1 MKVAVIGAG
10 PKGLFAVERLL
21 ARRGVGPLEVV
32 VFDPRA
38 PGEGAAYGREQPDWL
53 RLNVTSA
60 VVDAGWRSGPYPSP
74 NWLVSFDLWR
84 GAGTGSFAPRHL
96 VGTYLDWVWRGL
108 LATLPEG
115 ITLTHHRRL
124 VTRVAQAG
132 STWEVDEE
140 RFGEVL
146 LATGHAEDWPGA
158 LRHHWRGPERLVPH
172 VFPLAGLDDIVPG
185 EAVAVRGA
193 ALTFL
198 DAALA
203 LTQGRGGT
211 FTGDGPLRY
220 HPEGIEP
227 GVIWPTSRTGR
238 WMEVK
243 PEPGSLL
250 ATLDRSALVAA
261 ASASITTEESP
272 HIALGQVERLARG
285 LLDLVGVGD
294 DDDDGVAAVLAGA
307 AEGDPTD
314 CLRRSWEVA
323 TGRRA
328 PSAGWAAGQA
338 WRDLY
343 PALAHRFAGIEA
355 PDDFHV
361 FADAAA
367 RLERIAFGP
376 PPENAAKLLALI
388 DAHMVD
394 PCALKGASVDAA
406 GLRWRAGPGP
416 RADVVVDAVL
426 PPPGVAQLPDSLPGQ
441 LGAAQLLM
449 SAKGRRGVA
458 IDPDGTCLAA
468 DGSRRSGLA
477 ALGRPTEDVT
487 IGNDTLNR
495 SMHDTAERW
504 AARVTATRTES

>member
-272 HIALGQVERLARG
+272 HIALGQVERLARP
-285 LLDLVGVGD
+285 
-294 DDDDGVAAVLAGA
+294 AR
-307 AEGDPTD
+307 P
-314 CLRRSWEVA
+314 RRS
-323 TGRRA
+323 R
-328 PSAGWAAGQA
+328 
-338 WRDLY
+338 
-343 PALAHRFAGIEA
+343 
-355 PDDFHV
+355 
-361 FADAAA
+361 
-367 RLERIAFGP
+367 
-376 PPENAAKLLALI
+376 
-388 DAHMVD
+388 
-394 PCALKGASVDAA
+394 
-406 GLRWRAGPGP
+406 
-416 RADVVVDAVL
+416 
-426 PPPGVAQLPDSLPGQ
+426 
-441 LGAAQLLM
+441 
-449 SAKGRRGVA
+449 
-458 IDPDGTCLAA
+458 
-468 DGSRRSGLA
+468 
-477 ALGRPTEDVT
+477 
-487 IGNDTLNR
+487 
-495 SMHDTAERW
+495 
-504 AARVTATRTES
+504 